1 MPTIVALVKH
11 VPDTWSTKSLNDDHT
26 LDRTSVDN
34 IIDEI
39 NEYSVEPV
47 SYTHLTLPTNREV

>member
-11 VPDTWSTKSLNDDHT
+11 VPDTWSTKTLEDDHT

-34 IIDEI
+34 VIDEV
-39 NEYSVEPV
+39 NEFSVGTSSAPA
-47 SYTHLTLPTNREV
+47 RR